1 MGDSRDAVCQGVV
14 DDTRR
19 LGGGVVLLHKV
30 AGNVHQGRHVIVDVV
45 QLQTDLGHFMLHVKL
60 MHRRCKHHDVT

>member
-45 QLQTDLGHFMLHVKL
+45 QLQTDLGHFMLQCFVDIYL
-60 MHRRCKHHDVT
+60 SHHHHH